1 MRAGDS
7 SVSAATHPIPWRVSK
22 ALTSAACHESWRN
35 SIAHRTV
42 LGICRKK
49 ASSRSSSR
57 RKFGGQLKQHGAKT
71 LVLDEWHQT
80 RQHSLHIGDSI
91 GPQPVHVGN
100 LADAPS
106 ANRENR
112 PVFGPAM
119 CEPSALSATD
129 TKCHPTQQCYTDQ
142 HSKTEN
148 QWILASLGKIVLRPA
163 RACMNN
169 RRGRYECGS
178 SSDTLKEIQCGA
190 VNACRSR
197 PFNKYMLGRRCIPGD
212 QP

>member
-1 MRAGDS
+1 MAEFYRPPHGLRDLS
-7 SVSAATHPIPWRVSK
+7 KEGFESIVIPSK
-22 ALTSAACHESWRN
+22 IR
-35 SIAHRTV
+35 
-42 LGICRKK
+42 
-49 ASSRSSSR
+49 
-57 RKFGGQLKQHGAKT
+57 GQLKQHGAKT

-100 LADAPS
+100 LAMRLRRIEKTGRCLVQPC
-106 ANRENR
+106 ANRLLCRQPIPNAIQLNS
-112 PVFGPAM
+112 VI
-119 CEPSALSATD
+119 
-129 TKCHPTQQCYTDQ
+129 PT
-142 HSKTEN
+142 SIVETEN

-178 SSDTLKEIQCGA
+178 SSDTRKEIQCGA